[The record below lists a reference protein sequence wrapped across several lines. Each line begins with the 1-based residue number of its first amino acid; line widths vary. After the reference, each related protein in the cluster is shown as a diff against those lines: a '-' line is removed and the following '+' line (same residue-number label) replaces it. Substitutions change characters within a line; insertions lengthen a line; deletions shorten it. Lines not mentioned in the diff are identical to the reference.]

1 MTTLAGQ
8 MSNSAQPNGQWLNAD
23 GAPHYVLYD
32 KQARRTPAGISEG
45 NRQDYIRRVGWTGR
59 RRGLG
64 PLGWIILV
72 PYDATGTYKVTL
84 ADDASESNLVT
95 PVATTTT
102 AAVAAGLS
110 VIPVTSATGMAA
122 GMPIAA
128 TGIPTGATIVSI
140 AALNVTISATTT
152 GTGVAS
158 GATVTVQPS
167 QPPSVAKPP
176 ANTQ

>member
-1 MTTLAGQ
+1 MATRAGE
-8 MSNSAQPNGQWLNAD
+8 MSNSAQPNGQWLVAD

-32 KQARRTPAGISEG
+32 KQTRRTPSGISEA
-45 NRQDYIRRVGWTGR
+45 NRQDYIRRVGWQGR

-64 PLGWIILV
+64 PLGWIICMPV
-72 PYDATGTYKVTL
+72 AAGYKVST
-84 ADDASESNLVT
+84 ADDGVETSLVA
-95 PVATTTT
+95 PVTTTT
-102 AAVAAGLS
+102 TGAVAAGLS

>member
-1 MTTLAGQ
+1 MATLAGQ
-8 MSNSAQPNGQWLNAD
+8 MSSSAQANPQWVNCD
-23 GAPHYVLYD
+23 GAPHFVLYD

-45 NRQDYIRRVGWTGR
+45 NRQDYIRRVGWQGR

-64 PLGWIILV
+64 PLGWIILMPV
-72 PYDATGTYKVTL
+72 AAGYKVTL
-84 ADDASESNLVT
+84 ADDGTEANLVT
-95 PVATTTT
+95 AVTTTT
-102 AAVAAGLS
+102 TGAVAAGLS